1 MLLIL
6 KLLSTGRFR
15 DRLYFNLCMHCLF
28 GISGLN
34 AHGGTCM
41 NCSFRRMIWSFLPKL
56 FVTIFWWLFIVG
68 PHVDTSVSNGG
79 SEVSTSHKCNLNF
92 SYIFKSFSLSV
103 SVGFRLRALN
113 PIILWLNTL
122 VCLIVIFLW
131 NSTFHFVQ
139 HESQT
144 FLNLHWTIRKP
155 GLCFSSEIIDLFW
168 DLIESNH

>member
-1 MLLIL
+1 MILTMLS
-6 KLLSTGRFR
+6 KGRFR
-15 DRLYFNLCMHCLF
+15 DQAYFSLCMHCLF
-28 GISGLN
+28 GISGLKMHTVARAWTAVLEEWN
-34 AHGGTCM
+34 
-41 NCSFRRMIWSFLPKL
+41 WSFLRKL
-56 FVTIFWWLFIVG
+56 CVTIFWWLFIVG

-79 SEVSTSHKCNLNF
+79 FEGSTSHKCNLNF

-122 VCLIVIFLW
+122 VCLIVIFQW
-131 NSTFHFVQ
+131 SSTFHFVQ

-144 FLNLHWTIRKP
+144 FLNPHWTIRKP